1 MTKSKGQRWRVAAG
15 LAPAPVAP
23 PAPRSPR
30 APRAPRPAPRGP
42 APLLDPDEDRARR
55 AAAQEADR
63 VAATLARARE
73 FEREGRYRLADAT
86 LARAAQMARRAA
98 PVEVD

>member
-1 MTKSKGQRWRVAAG
+1 
-15 LAPAPVAP
+15 
-23 PAPRSPR
+23 
-30 APRAPRPAPRGP
+30 
-42 APLLDPDEDRARR
+42 
-55 AAAQEADR
+55 